1 MKGCQGGLATD
12 AFQYV
17 EDNDGIESEDDNPY
31 TAGDGD
37 DSAACVE
44 DGNYAATIS
53 GFSYVA
59 DSDEDAL
66 KEAVAQQARLLKIFF
81 LKYKML
87 HFQPVA
93 VAIDAS
99 HKSFQLYSGG
109 ISNLHSIYSIYILHI
124 SVHYFYCQ
132 PAENCVR
139 CDCTFYFHSVNSAF

>member
-1 MKGCQGGLATD
+1 M
-12 AFQYV
+12 

-44 DGNYAATIS
+44 DGNYVATIS

-81 LKYKML
+81 LE
-87 HFQPVA
+87 
-93 VAIDAS
+93 I
-99 HKSFQLYSGG
+99 
-109 ISNLHSIYSIYILHI
+109 
-124 SVHYFYCQ
+124 
-132 PAENCVR
+132 
-139 CDCTFYFHSVNSAF
+139 